1 MNNLSSDNIEAII
14 QKVLSKDG
22 RTIKE
27 IATLNNISESTIYK
41 WLKRYRD
48 GGTINKFVRK
58 HKSHNLTLSEQF
70 QHLVATSSLDEAAVG
85 VYCRKHG
92 LFSFQLKQWEETFVS
107 QKSDEKNQGIGA
119 ELKILREENKQ
130 LKREVRRKDTA
141 LSEVVALLVLKK
153 KADLI
158 WGESEDV

>member
-1 MNNLSSDNIEAII
+1 M
-14 QKVLSKDG
+14 
-22 RTIKE
+22 
-27 IATLNNISESTIYK
+27 
-41 WLKRYRD
+41 
-48 GGTINKFVRK
+48 
-58 HKSHNLTLSEQF
+58 
-70 QHLVATSSLDEAAVG
+70 
-85 VYCRKHG
+85 
-92 LFSFQLKQWEETFVS
+92 S